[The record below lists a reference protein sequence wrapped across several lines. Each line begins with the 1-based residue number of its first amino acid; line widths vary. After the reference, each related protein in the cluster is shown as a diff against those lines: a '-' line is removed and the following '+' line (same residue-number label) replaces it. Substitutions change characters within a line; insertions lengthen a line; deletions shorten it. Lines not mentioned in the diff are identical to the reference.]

1 MCQKHMNQRIFKQL
15 PLSSDSVGF
24 KSAQRGFTLLELMA
38 VVAIVAI
45 LAAVAVPSMQSL
57 IESSKIDAKRNQ
69 LAGAVKL
76 ARSEAVTRG
85 LPVQLCPS
93 SDGATCGGTLADGWI
108 VLEDDAGTLTLIEA
122 YQKSSNGLT
131 LGGDFDGVTFQ
142 PSGRA
147 STGGGTT
154 FSITSDNITDSTGFE
169 LSVVGSLT
177 YN

>member
-1 MCQKHMNQRIFKQL
+1 MNQHIFRNPSK
-15 PLSSDSVGF
+15 DSASA

-38 VVAIVAI
+38 VMAIVAI

-93 SDGATCGGTLADGWI
+93 TDGDSCGGGLADGWVI
-108 VLEDDAGTLTLIEA
+108 VQNDADGGTTLIEA
-122 YQKSSNGLT
+122 YQKGSTGLT
-131 LGGDFDGVTFQ
+131 IGGDFTGVTFQ

-147 STGGGTT
+147 SAGGGTS
-154 FSITSDNITDSTGFE
+154 FSVTSPHAANPKGFA